1 MYQLELNI
9 RFSFAKDWFYDGNPD
24 ADIFELDEIN
34 AEVNASTEFDQLS
47 DKARKFIEDSEY
59 DAFKQ
64 GVTPPWF
71 EEDVEEIDEDA
82 PLTPQEKEM
91 MKDWK

>member
-1 MYQLELNI
+1 MSQLELNV
-9 RFSFAKDWFYDGNPD
+9 RFSFAKDWFYDNNPD
-24 ADIFELDEIN
+24 ASIFALDDINE
-34 AEVNASTEFDQLS
+34 EVNASTEFDQLS
-47 DKARKFIEDSEY
+47 DAAKKFIEDSEY
-59 DAFKQ
+59 EAFKE

-71 EEDVEEIDEDA
+71 EEPVEEIDEDA